1 MKISVIHPHRATRDV
16 LTRALSVK
24 LNAEVV
30 GFSCL
35 ENLLS
40 SSMDYDVF
48 VVYNMFGRVKM
59 DRWEGVKWIRAQ
71 KPNAM
76 VISMIHRRFFDRKNS
91 PPGADAVFM
100 CAGDEVDSVARLA
113 KENHPGK
120 SYLLITQQTSS
131 IAE

>member
-1 MKISVIHPHRATRDV
+1 MKISVIHPHRATREV
-16 LTRALSVK
+16 LSRALAVK
-24 LNAEVV
+24 LGADVV

-48 VVYNMFGRVKM
+48 VVYNMFGREKM

-71 KPNAM
+71 RPNAL
-76 VISMIHRRFFDRKNS
+76 VVSMIHRRFFDRKNA

-100 CAGDEVDSVARLA
+100 CAGDEVDSVAKLA
-113 KENHPGK
+113 KESHPGK
-120 SYLLITQQTSS
+120 SYLLITQQLTS
-131 IAE
+131 AHE

>member
-1 MKISVIHPHRATRDV
+1 MKTCVVHQHRATRD
-16 LTRALSVK
+16 LLAKALNLK
-24 LNAEVV
+24 LGSEVV

-71 KPNAM
+71 RPNALI
-76 VISMIHRRFFDRKNS
+76 ISMIHRRFFDRRNS

-100 CAGDEVDSVARLA
+100 CAGDEIDAIVKLA
-113 KENHPGK
+113 KENHQGK
-120 SYLLITQQTSS
+120 SYMLVTQQMGSFS
-131 IAE
+131 Q

>member
-1 MKISVIHPHRATRDV
+1 MKISLIHPHRATREV
-16 LTRALSVK
+16 LTRALAFK
-24 LNAEVV
+24 LGAEVV

-71 KPNAM
+71 RPNAL
-76 VISMIHRRFFDRKNS
+76 VVSMIHRRFFDRKDA

-100 CAGDEVDSVARLA
+100 CAGDEVNSVVRLA

-120 SYLLITQQTSS
+120 SYLLITQQTKSVPD
-131 IAE
+131 